1 MIPLSYYSLTLS
13 FSEEVW
19 QIPQGAI
26 PFSRMLLDRKSHR
39 RIKKPTFLTWIDTV
53 VIDLIFFLLFLFL
66 LELLH
71 PDVSSL
77 VSSLTSRRQSS
88 LRLKDKARL
97 SWQTLLGRYCIVI
110 WPPLLALAF
119 MGSATQIG
127 LALIREY

>member
-39 RIKKPTFLTWIDTV
+39 HIQKPTFLTWIDTV

-77 VSSLTSRRQSS
+77 VSSLTSRR
-88 LRLKDKARL
+88 
-97 SWQTLLGRYCIVI
+97 
-110 WPPLLALAF
+110 
-119 MGSATQIG
+119 
-127 LALIREY
+127 